1 MPTSES
7 RHRMIGIAFVFAA
20 VSVFAVMDTIAK
32 YLSHD
37 YSVLTVVWAR
47 YFYQMV
53 TMVIFLA
60 PRMKLDLVR
69 TQRPGIQLTRGALLT
84 ASSLFFFSAIA
95 NMQLAEASAITFIA
109 PLLIALLAG
118 PVLHER
124 VPRASWIAIVAGLIG
139 VQFIIRPGS
148 DVFSW
153 SAILPVMTA
162 ICMAAYQLLTR
173 RIAHTERALTSLFY
187 PALVGAVVLSLFLP
201 FAGRW
206 PDNLWHSSLMVVL
219 GPLGGCG
226 HFLLIRAFQYAPA
239 SILAPFMYAQL
250 VGALSLGYVA
260 FGDFPDGWALLGMG
274 IIVTSGVLLVTHQH
288 RAG

>member
-1 MPTSES
+1 MATVES
-7 RHRMIGIAFVFAA
+7 RQRLIGIGFIFAA

-32 YLSHD
+32 VLSRD
-37 YSVLTVVWAR
+37 YSVVTVVWAR

-53 TMVIFLA
+53 AMVIFLA
-60 PRMKLDLVR
+60 PSMKLDLVR
-69 TQRPGIQLTRGALLT
+69 TKRPGIQLARGALLT

-95 NMQLAEASAITFIA
+95 TMQLAEASAITFIA
-109 PLLIALLAG
+109 PLLVALLAG

-124 VPRASWIAIVAGLIG
+124 VPRASWLAIIAGLIG

-148 DVFSW
+148 DIFSW
-153 SAILPVMTA
+153 AALLPIITA
-162 ICMAAYQLLTR
+162 TCMAAYQLLTR
-173 RIAHTERALTSLFY
+173 RIANTERALTSLFY
-187 PALVGAVVLSLFLP
+187 PAVVGAVVLTLLLP

-219 GPLGGCG
+219 GLLGGVG

-239 SILAPFMYAQL
+239 SILAPFIYAQL
-250 VGALSLGYVA
+250 VGALTFGYLV
-260 FGDFPDGWALLGMG
+260 FGDFPDGWALFGMG